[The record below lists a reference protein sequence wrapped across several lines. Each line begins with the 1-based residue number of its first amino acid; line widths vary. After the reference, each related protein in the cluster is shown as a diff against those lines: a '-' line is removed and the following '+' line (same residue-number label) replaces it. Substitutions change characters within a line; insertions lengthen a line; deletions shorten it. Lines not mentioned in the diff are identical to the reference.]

1 MRATPYSLGLAA
13 GAIVF
18 AAIASF
24 PRHYA
29 SAQDSTGPAPEA
41 ARVDFDHPGAGTP
54 VVEVDLP
61 AGLFGDVIGLGD
73 AAIAGVAEAI
83 QGAHVSDPET
93 QADVKLAAEQIAA
106 IRAIIGSV
114 QGVLGEVRV
123 RVYADTEGMN
133 VGGLVAHYSDK
144 LQGSAWTKIVQA
156 REDDAIASVFVLR
169 DSGAIRGVFV
179 IATEGR
185 ELVLANVL
193 CDVSPERI
201 KEITRQATSIGLEL
215 AGEDALRGMLNEIR
229 GRREHRVMPAAV
241 TYAAPGSEH

>member
-1 MRATPYSLGLAA
+1 MRANPYSLGLVA

-18 AAIASF
+18 ATAASF
-24 PRHYA
+24 PRQYA
-29 SAQDSTGPAPEA
+29 SAQTTDSPAPEA

-61 AGLFGDVIGLGD
+61 AGLFGDVVGLGD
-73 AAIAGVAEAI
+73 AAI
-83 QGAHVSDPET
+83 
-93 QADVKLAAEQIAA
+93 ADVKLAAEQLAA
-106 IRAIIGSV
+106 IRSIVGSI

-144 LQGSAWTKIVQA
+144 LEGSAWTKIVQA
-156 REDDAIASVFVLR
+156 REDDAIASVFVMR

-215 AGEDALRGMLNEIR
+215 GGEDALRGMLNEIR
-229 GRREHRVMPAAV
+229 GRREHRVMPASVVIEAHE
-241 TYAAPGSEH
+241 AAH

>member
-1 MRATPYSLGLAA
+1 MRANPYSLGLVA

-18 AAIASF
+18 ATAASF
-24 PRHYA
+24 PRQYA
-29 SAQDSTGPAPEA
+29 SAQTTDSPAPEA

-61 AGLFGDVIGLGD
+61 AGLFGDVVGLGD

-83 QGAHVSDPET
+83 QSAQISDPGT
-93 QADVKLAAEQIAA
+93 QADVKLAAEQLAA
-106 IRAIIGSV
+106 IRSIVGSI

-144 LQGSAWTKIVQA
+144 LEGSAWTKIVQA
-156 REDDAIASVFVLR
+156 REDDAIASVFVMR

-215 AGEDALRGMLNEIR
+215 GGEDALRGMLNEIR
-229 GRREHRVMPAAV
+229 GRREHRVMPASVVIEAHE
-241 TYAAPGSEH
+241 AAH